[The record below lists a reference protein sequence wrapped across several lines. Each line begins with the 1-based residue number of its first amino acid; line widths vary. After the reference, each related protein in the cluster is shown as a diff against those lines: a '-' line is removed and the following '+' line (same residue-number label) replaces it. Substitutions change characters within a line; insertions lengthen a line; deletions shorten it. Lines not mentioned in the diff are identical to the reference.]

1 MRTHRA
7 LLLTTLLALTLVLPV
22 HGEPVPGKPAA
33 AADGPKVVT
42 LGSPAPLI
50 NVKVM
55 VKGGSAADPQG
66 LEGLA
71 HLTGR
76 MLVEGS
82 FGDPKNPVT
91 KDKLAEIT
99 RPWGGGAYPEVDVTK
114 ETTVI
119 SMTVPKEVLG
129 TYVQQ
134 VLRPLFTRPLFAPA
148 ELDRI
153 RAEALTFLRSGRLEQ
168 IELLGLIAL
177 DNVIHKDSSYAH
189 PDIGTEKGLES
200 VKAEAVRRFYA
211 TYYKPENIVIG
222 VSSADPA
229 VVSQVQAALGSAGN
243 PEASGDA
250 AAFSVR
256 PAEKPAAVKKRE
268 VLIVAL
274 PNAISTGLHAGFPL
288 PLTRADEDYWPLYVA
303 NIWFGTHR
311 DSFSHLYQAIR
322 ADRGYNYGDYSYIEH
337 FEGRPFSLFPP
348 TNAPRRY
355 QYFSIWIRPVQSDY
369 ALHIM
374 KALTWELENFVRT
387 GMTEEQCDLAKN
399 KARVLYLSLGETG
412 VRLLG
417 YKLDDDFYGMAP
429 GYLDG
434 YLKNIDGVSCSE
446 VNAAIK
452 KYLQAE
458 NLKYVIITDDEVAPK
473 LAETI
478 AAAGPAWGKAPADYQ
493 IDVKDEGGQ
502 KTYLVPEGKL
512 DLLRLDAAWA
522 YYPLDIP
529 KKRIRIVPAEKMFQS
544 SALPK

>member
-7 LLLTTLLALTLVLPV
+7 LLLTTLLALTLVLS
-22 HGEPVPGKPAA
+22 AA
-33 AADGPKVVT
+33 AAEAPKVVT

-50 NVKVM
+50 DVKVM

-71 HLTGR
+71 YLTGR
-76 MLVEGS
+76 MLVEGG

-99 RPWGGGAYPEVDVTK
+99 RPWGGGAYPDVDVTK

-177 DNVIHKDSSYAH
+177 DNLIHKDSSYAH

-200 VKAEAVRRFYA
+200 VKAEAVRRFYS
-211 TYYKPENIVIG
+211 TFYRPDNMVVG

-229 VVSQVQAALGSAGN
+229 IVSQVQAALGSAGKL
-243 PEASGDA
+243 DA

-274 PNAISTGLHAGFPL
+274 PNAISTGIHAGFPL
-288 PLTRADEDYWPLYVA
+288 PLTRADKDYWPLYVA

-311 DSFSHLYQAIR
+311 DSFSHLYQVIR

-337 FEGRPFSLFPP
+337 FEGRPSNLFPP

-369 ALHIM
+369 GLHLM

-399 KARVLYLSLGETG
+399 KGRVLYLSLAETG
-412 VRLLG
+412 ERLLG
-417 YKLDDDFYGMAP
+417 YRLDDDFYGMAP

-434 YLKNIDGVSCSE
+434 YLKNIDGVSCAE

-473 LAETI
+473 LAEAI
-478 AAAGPAWGKAPADYQ
+478 AAGGAAWGKAPADYQ
-493 IDVKDEGGQ
+493 IDVKEEGGQ
-502 KTYLVPEGKL
+502 KTYMVPEGKL

-522 YYPLDIP
+522 NYWLDIP
-529 KKRIRIVPAEKMFQS
+529 KKRIRIAPAEKMFETQ
-544 SALPK
+544 ALPK

>member
-153 RAEALTFLRSGRLEQ
+153 RAEALTFLRSGRL
-168 IELLGLIAL
+168 
-177 DNVIHKDSSYAH
+177 
-189 PDIGTEKGLES
+189 
-200 VKAEAVRRFYA
+200 
-211 TYYKPENIVIG
+211 
-222 VSSADPA
+222 
-229 VVSQVQAALGSAGN
+229 
-243 PEASGDA
+243 
-250 AAFSVR
+250 
-256 PAEKPAAVKKRE
+256 
-268 VLIVAL
+268 
-274 PNAISTGLHAGFPL
+274 
-288 PLTRADEDYWPLYVA
+288 
-303 NIWFGTHR
+303 
-311 DSFSHLYQAIR
+311 
-322 ADRGYNYGDYSYIEH
+322 
-337 FEGRPFSLFPP
+337 
-348 TNAPRRY
+348 
-355 QYFSIWIRPVQSDY
+355 
-369 ALHIM
+369 
-374 KALTWELENFVRT
+374 
-387 GMTEEQCDLAKN
+387 
-399 KARVLYLSLGETG
+399 
-412 VRLLG
+412 
-417 YKLDDDFYGMAP
+417 
-429 GYLDG
+429 
-434 YLKNIDGVSCSE
+434 
-446 VNAAIK
+446 
-452 KYLQAE
+452 
-458 NLKYVIITDDEVAPK
+458 
-473 LAETI
+473 
-478 AAAGPAWGKAPADYQ
+478 
-493 IDVKDEGGQ
+493 
-502 KTYLVPEGKL
+502 
-512 DLLRLDAAWA
+512 
-522 YYPLDIP
+522 
-529 KKRIRIVPAEKMFQS
+529 
-544 SALPK
+544 